1 MHEKFQNEDSF
12 FPPSNFLILQ
22 NEQNNFQMSKSQ
34 FEWKEGELEMKEN

>member
-12 FPPSNFLILQ
+12 SPSYFLILQ

-34 FEWKEGELEMKEN
+34 FEWKEGELEMKKN